1 MYYTYMI
8 RCADN
13 SLYTGITTDLNRRFA
28 EHKAQGEKG
37 AKYTRTHKVTKLEA
51 AGSSEN
57 RIMASRLEY
66 YIKKLAK
73 SQKEELISTGDL
85 EKILGNKIEAENY
98 LRIRGWREAL

>member
-13 SLYTGITTDLNRRFA
+13 SLYTGITTDLNRRFT
-28 EHKAQGEKG
+28 EHKTQGEKG

-51 AGSSEN
+51 AWSSEN

-73 SQKEELISTGDL
+73 RQKEELISTGDL